1 MVIGLTGNIGS
12 GKSTVAEVFANLGA
26 TVIDGDVLGR
36 EVTEEEPEYRDWLR
50 QRFGEEIW
58 QGETLDRAALGRIV
72 FADGGKRDELNT
84 AIWPYIR
91 KRLADRI
98 RTVLE
103 QDGIPVV
110 DAAMIFEWGDQDRYD
125 ALVAVVVDLK
135 SAQNVLQRGSAS
147 HSTRQWRAT
156 RCRSRW
162 EPRRKSQ
169 LRDNQRWS
177 HRAASRR
184 SYFTLEKTAS
194 KDVTCTYEPTNLGGP
209 HAEKAST
216 DSSPRPSDFRLLER
230 DAEPRR

>member
-125 ALVAVVVDLK
+125 ALVAVVVDPEVG
-135 SAQNVLQRGSAS
+135 AE
-147 HSTRQWRAT
+147 RAAARLGIT
-156 RCRSRW
+156 FDEAMARYKMQVPVGTKAKKANYVIINDGPI
-162 EPRRKSQ
+162 EQ
-169 LRDNQRWS
+169 LRDEAISLW
-177 HRAASRR
+177 
-184 SYFTLEKTAS
+184 K
-194 KDVTCTYEPTNLGGP
+194 
-209 HAEKAST
+209 
-216 DSSPRPSDFRLLER
+216 RLQ
-230 DAEPRR
+230 AKM